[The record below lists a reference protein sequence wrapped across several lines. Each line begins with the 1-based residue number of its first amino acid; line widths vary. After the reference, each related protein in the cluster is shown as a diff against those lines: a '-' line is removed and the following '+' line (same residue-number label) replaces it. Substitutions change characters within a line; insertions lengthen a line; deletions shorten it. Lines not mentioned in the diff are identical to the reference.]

1 MNTVCRSC
9 KAPIL
14 WATTK
19 NGESIP
25 LDPDPTPDGNL
36 ILMASGVALVRAKT
50 DQSTLPGFDDAPRY
64 VSHFSTCPQ
73 ADEWR
78 KP

>member
-1 MNTVCRSC
+1 MKTVCRSC
-9 KAPIL
+9 GAEVTWVVTAAGKDMPVDVLPVA
-14 WATTK
+14 
-19 NGESIP
+19 
-25 LDPDPTPDGNL
+25 DGN
-36 ILMASGVALVRAKT
+36 ILLLASGVAVYRAKT

-73 ADEWR
+73 ADKWR